1 MLWLVVTEILYKN
14 QALVAQLR
22 LPAIVRR
29 PEELYDCGSRNIT
42 VQNNHE
48 VNTTMGINAPLNR
61 KLRMALVGG
70 GAGSF
75 IGRVH
80 SIAACL
86 DNRAVVTAG
95 ALSSNPERAKASAS
109 DYDIDDSRAYGS
121 YEAMIDAESKLPED
135 ERIDFISIA
144 TPNHTHFEIAR
155 AAVEAGFNV
164 VCDKPMTFDLAQAE
178 SLLETVGNSDVVF
191 AVSHNYTGYPL
202 VRQAREMIL
211 GGELGEINAIRS
223 QYIQGWL
230 RSPLEDEE
238 QKQAAWRTDPAKS
251 GAAGAFGDIATHA
264 YNLGRY
270 MTGVLPDSVSCSL
283 KAFVGGRRLDDYGTA
298 VIRYDNG
305 ALGTVTASQI
315 SHGRENDLEIE
326 IDGTKGSLRWRQENP
341 NELFFRQNG
350 EPHKIY
356 TRDPNAPYM
365 NESGAAACRLPSGH
379 PEAFFEAFA
388 NVYTA
393 AFDDM
398 AKRAAGESFERR
410 DTVYP
415 NVYDGVEGMYF
426 IQQCVASSNQDSA
439 WLPLKLEA
447 ARR

>member
-1 MLWLVVTEILYKN
+1 
-14 QALVAQLR
+14 
-22 LPAIVRR
+22 
-29 PEELYDCGSRNIT
+29 
-42 VQNNHE
+42 
-48 VNTTMGINAPLNR
+48 
-61 KLRMALVGG
+61 MALVGG

-95 ALSSNPERAKASAS
+95 ALSSDPQRAKASAPE
-109 DYDIDDSRAYGS
+109 YDIADSRAYGS
-121 YEAMIDAESKLPED
+121 YEAMLDAETKLPEG
-135 ERIDFISIA
+135 ERIDFVSVA
-144 TPNHTHFEIAR
+144 TPNHMHFDVAR

-178 SLLETVGNSDVVF
+178 SLLETVENSDVVF
-191 AVSHNYTGYPL
+191 AVTHNYTGYPL

-230 RSPLEDEE
+230 RTSLESDN
-238 QKQAAWRTDPAKS
+238 QKQAAWRTDPTKS

-270 MTGVLPDSVSCSL
+270 MTGVLPAEVSCSL
-283 KAFVGGRRLDDYGTA
+283 KTFVEGRRLDDYGTA
-298 VIRYDNG
+298 VIRYENG
-305 ALGTVTASQI
+305 GLGTVTASQI

-341 NELFFRQNG
+341 NELIFRQNG
-350 EPHKIY
+350 KPHQIY
-356 TRDPNAPYM
+356 TRDPNGPFM
-365 NESGAAACRLPSGH
+365 NALGAGACRLPSGH

-398 AKRAAGESFERR
+398 VRRASGESVDRR
-410 DTVYP
+410 NTIYP
-415 NVYDGVEGMYF
+415 NIYDGVEGMYF
-426 IQQCVASSNQDSA
+426 IQQCVDSSHEGSA
-439 WLPLKLEA
+439 WLPLKHAA
-447 ARR
+447 ARP